1 VERLSVLF
9 FSGALKALSLLSLD
23 GQRRLGRWL
32 GRLAWCLRLDSARTT
47 SANLAACFPALSE
60 PSRRRLARESLQH
73 TAMLVTEAGAM
84 HYWPQQ
90 RWAGLTVELEGAELI
105 DSAQAEGRGV
115 LVLVPHFGN
124 WEHLALILGRYAVT
138 ALYDPPRIRALEPLV
153 RRARN
158 RAGATLLPIDPGGLR
173 GFYRALAGG
182 GVTALLP
189 DQVPD
194 RQAGVYVDF
203 FGRRALTMT
212 FAHRLLQ
219 RTDAR
224 AVLGAAVRCPGGFR
238 VRFLEID
245 QQLHD
250 PDPGASAAAMNRA
263 IEELVRTDPAQYQWE
278 YKRFKRQPPGSP
290 DLYAR
295 APKRT

>member
-1 VERLSVLF
+1 
-9 FSGALKALSLLSLD
+9 
-23 GQRRLGRWL
+23 
-32 GRLAWCLRLDSARTT
+32 
-47 SANLAACFPALSE
+47 
-60 PSRRRLARESLQH
+60 
-73 TAMLVTEAGAM
+73 
-84 HYWPQQ
+84 
-90 RWAGLTVELEGAELI
+90 
-105 DSAQAEGRGV
+105 
-115 LVLVPHFGN
+115 
-124 WEHLALILGRYAVT
+124 
-138 ALYDPPRIRALEPLV
+138 
-153 RRARN
+153 
-158 RAGATLLPIDPGGLR
+158 
-173 GFYRALAGG
+173 
-182 GVTALLP
+182 
-189 DQVPD
+189 
-194 RQAGVYVDF
+194 
-203 FGRRALTMT
+203 MT